1 MAKKLN
7 STIGVNLAFTADTD
21 RAKRQLQDLQN
32 QLSKIISQPMQ
43 LQINDANMTQK
54 LREASLAAADLK
66 VHLEKAT
73 NVDTGTLDFSKLS
86 QSIKQSGTSLNEY
99 ANKIKEIGPAGQQAF
114 LSLAQSVASAEIPIR
129 RSNKLVTEM
138 WTSLKNTARWQISS
152 SVLHGFTGALQ
163 SAYGY
168 AEDLNESLNNIR
180 IVTGQS
186 IEQMADFAK
195 EANKAAKALS
205 TTTTEYTKASLIYY
219 QQGLSDKEVKD
230 RTDIT
235 IKMANAA
242 GQNAETVSDQLT
254 AVWNNFY
261 DGSKSLEYYAD
272 VMTALGAAT
281 ASSTEE
287 ISTGLNKFAAI
298 AETVGLSYEY
308 AASALATV
316 TATTRQSADIV
327 GTAFKTLFARIQ
339 DLELGK
345 TLDDGTTLGKYSAA
359 LDTIGVNIKDDNNNL
374 KEMDQ
379 ILEEM
384 AAKWNTISKDEQTA
398 LAQTVAGTRQYT
410 QLVALMENWDFMQQN
425 LGTSYGATGTLNEQ
439 AEIYA
444 ESWEAA
450 RDRVQASLE
459 TVYEKL
465 LDDEF
470 FIKLLNGL
478 EKTITGV
485 DKLIDSMGGLKGVLS
500 VVGVMAT
507 KIFEKQLS
515 QSLQNLSYNMKMM
528 TESGR
533 RSVQK
538 EREGIISQAIDSLE
552 ATGENDYQVDEQTRN
567 SMKRQLELQQALTE
581 NASKMN
587 EAELARNKLL
597 LERNKILEDQAMKLA
612 QQEDEA
618 NAVVDDLLG
627 GLSVK
632 YQKSGGS
639 MEDYKDLIGGVKV
652 NLTAKNALARYNNK
666 DDFDTFIQGAL
677 GSRVGDAEVQKVLAD
692 GALSNNEKLSS
703 LKGLFQLRAEGL
715 LDSHFGKILNNDDIA
730 KITVALE
737 NQVDVQV
744 KRNKAEEE
752 AIGIY
757 EKSKDVITNYK
768 GHVIST
774 TDRIVASANA
784 AMSVVSAWT
793 MLKNAWETIEDPD
806 TSGWEKLL
814 TVMTTMSMTI
824 PSLASGLSS
833 LKTVFAGSGVADMV
847 GAAGEKIG
855 EKIPAK
861 LKINNNKAIFSKEDN
876 EELEKLIKDYNITKN
891 KDGSINFIADGK
903 ESRTT
908 AFEQYKKGNLNR
920 PDQLLTTDG
929 KQIKGGE
936 GSTSE
941 ALMRYKKLEAD
952 KFAASKGTLLKSAA
966 SWGIL
971 AGVILASVVAI
982 QALDK
987 AYNKNAIAA
996 QKAAKAA
1003 EELNKQYAEA
1013 TDRYNELK
1021 STISE
1026 YDSAR
1031 KAIDDLTFGTTEYTD
1046 AVNEANDASLKLLDT
1061 YADVIG
1067 NNYTIGSNGLIT
1079 INEEAL
1085 DTIKRQEQD
1094 SMLLAR
1100 AAAQAG
1106 EQSSR
1111 EAQLT
1116 ADITEL
1122 NRKKIKSK
1130 EGWDNDDTN
1139 RTALGGAIGAGGTA
1153 AAMAAYGA
1161 VVGSAVPVVGTLVG
1175 AAVGLAAGAIT
1186 AGVISG
1192 VTKNS
1197 ETEEETKAI
1206 NALIKAYEKDNT
1218 ILTDRRSIDL
1228 ALQEQGIDVTGD
1240 LLDQLIANK
1249 ESIDELCK
1257 ENKKNTLATE
1267 AETRALVAQL
1277 NADNEKIAASRDA
1290 EAISVFAGKHYQK
1303 VQDDA
1308 LANMADVNYVN
1319 GIGIA
1324 KDEVSWGRTIEEIAA
1339 DYIKANLGDL
1349 DNVKITD
1356 YKEGKIKYT
1365 YTDEAGEKQS
1375 KSIDRAVWQNWE
1387 AARIA
1392 TEENQVISEKIAQIT
1407 AKLSKE
1413 NVDILASTAKKD
1425 MSALSLGALQ
1435 RAADN
1440 GGEILLT
1447 NEQRKTL
1454 GFGSQGEM
1462 SSQISSQAEQALKD
1476 IQQYANSQIDGVGII
1491 TSKLIA
1497 NADGAIKNLSQI
1509 TLKNYADTLDTLIYS
1524 GGQSL
1529 GENFT
1534 SSLTGIM
1541 NQYSSQ
1547 ADEIMSIANAIDWT
1561 DYDAIT
1567 QFNYQLMEIG
1577 INIDENSNQ
1586 WKTFVQSIQEVNL
1599 SVIHKDF
1606 ETLRSQLAEIQ
1617 EITKDISLGSLVSDD
1632 DYKKILQLKP
1642 ELAELFMMTANGY
1655 KYIGSESLNVE
1666 DALLEQLRQ
1675 NKENNFK
1682 ANNLYTKISEAMD
1695 PSEDEAFDWQA
1706 YALGN
1711 KTMNSADF
1719 KNFLALL
1726 EEKDFNSLGTTKSVI
1741 ENADLKTQQRFFS
1754 EIASLYSNKS
1764 LGTYEDTKAEENYLA
1779 YYMDSYEKL
1788 WQQRGSVSLE
1798 AFEKALKAVAGES
1811 LNTAENVYELAAA
1824 MDEAKE
1830 QGVDETV
1837 LAESYGNNLLRLAE
1851 NYDLC
1856 AEAVNEY
1863 KRAQLIGN
1871 NELIKQKE
1879 EELEAT
1885 LKLAQANEK
1894 LKYSDAFDINRS
1906 YDRSMEASERDIEK
1920 TNQQTEDQIG
1930 ANRIKAY
1937 ENLNGKLIAQEAMIE
1952 DQLNRAKDRQEQAKK
1967 SLSDL
1972 LTDQVAPGIENGQIT
1987 DYEKY
1992 MSYLVDQR
2000 NKYSSMLED
2009 TDSDNDAMAT
2019 TRIAQYDQQ
2028 IEKVNE
2034 YVETL
2039 DEADDYVIQLN
2050 KDLEDNNR
2058 KQLEKTIEKFEK
2070 AQDDFDSYVDTLES
2084 YKDFMQLIGD
2094 NNALTES
2101 LNAINDINKQA
2112 FDTAKIAYEQIKTTV
2127 GSTPEQVAA
2136 AQKEM
2141 LNSMRAW
2148 TESLKEVVLNELEGF
2163 DKEFANAMLGDMTF
2177 DEMAQNLQYAQSLQ
2191 EEYLTDTNKIYETNK
2206 LINEA
2211 QKQIDATTNDVAKQ
2225 KLKNFINQTK
2235 ELEKQNKLSK
2245 FELDIRKAEYDVMLA
2260 EIALQEAQQA
2270 KSAVRL
2276 RRDSEGNFGYVYTA
2290 DAGQVADAEQRL
2302 ADAQNALYNVGLDGA
2317 NKYAQKQV
2325 QITQEAQ
2332 DAISQLT
2339 QQWIN
2344 GEIESEEEYK
2354 RRVAETTDYYVA
2366 KYEEASNLL
2375 AKASAVDASIASES
2389 WGASF
2394 ASQFKNL
2401 DDFEAK
2407 LNEYASKSAGAVDEY
2422 KTTLET
2428 TIGGEDSEF
2437 NSIFSKTIEDANALT
2452 SAINGGTDAD
2462 GNTTTG
2468 AKDAVEKYGESA
2480 QWVVDNGGSALET
2493 NLENTATNVENLTAA
2508 IEGEDEKDLITAL
2521 DNAQTKADA
2530 MNSVFADLESS
2541 LQQTATQVDVLN
2553 DAIKDLE
2560 DKTVVITYQEEFIS
2574 SENNENNTL
2583 GSTKHL
2589 GMGGRTLDV
2598 AWQRFDTGGYTGQ
2611 WGAAGKLAILDE
2623 KEIVLNQ
2630 DDTVNLLASIE
2641 LLRGIVDTLDVQTA
2655 SQMMGGILTSPGYNN
2670 NYSNPIEQN
2679 VKIEASFPAVQ
2690 DRNEIEE
2697 AFNNLI
2703 NKASQYA
2710 NRK

>member
-99 ANKIKEIGPAGQQAF
+99 ADKIREIGPAGQQAF
-114 LSLAQSVASAEIPIR
+114 LSLAQSVASAEIPIK

-359 LDTIGVNIKDDNNNL
+359 LDTIGVNIKDDNDNL

-459 TVYEKL
+459 TIYEKL

-485 DKLIDSMGGLKGVLS
+485 DKLIDSMGGLKGILS
-500 VVGVMAT
+500 VVGVMVT

-515 QSLQNLSYNMKMM
+515 QSLQDLSYNLKML
-528 TESGR
+528 TKKGR
-533 RSVQK
+533 DSFQQEK
-538 EREGIISQAIDSLE
+538 DQFLIDAIHDLDKK
-552 ATGENDYQVDEQTRN
+552 GEDEYVVDKTNIE
-567 SMKRQLELQQALTE
+567 SMKHQLQLQYAMSQ

-587 EAELARNKLL
+587 EAELLKNKILLDQNKLL
-597 LERNKILEDQAMKLA
+597 EEQTIITAKRVDLANEKFDTTLMTLRGDWLTDDPDGEKEFGAMQSRLLSDSRARVGLESLQLSNKDLKDDSTFQSVLKKAVGGKSFFKDKSNQDIKAIIEQATTQGAQDVIAKLHAMIQQGSEVELKNMYGDTKSAAEIKEITAVLDDKIKAEKEHTKAISIANQHYKETKKTISDVKGPMVTWTDILLKATNSVMNILNLINVISGITKTLTNPELSGWEKFESVTMSLVALLPMIVSTVKSLTSLFNKETIAKIANTAATWAQVKAEKALNDVKGQGGTQKVNPFKNIQQTWNEAAFAKSTKFTQQKKGGYTAQGVKGFMSKDAAVKMAGKEAFVALGTTAGAIAIIVAAIAAIAAVSKALSNANPVKKAAEAFEAAKKTASQAKEEAEKANQAYNNLKDTLNSYDESVEGLDKLIEGTEEFEQAIEKANEQALELMNTYGALGTYNTETGLWEISDSEKARVEQEAKEAKNKVQINSLTAQSRLSEATLQNQKAQIAGRDDVGFWGQMFAVDEWKNGEVGKALAQNLNIFSGVGGATVALLGQAEQNKENKQSIEAIDKLAEEYAKNGGNLEEAYKNALSDKEKELINIDDEDLRNELQKLCEATKAQTDATREYNKAIIDTTFSDNQFYAYSKNKDALNNIMAAELDAATDKLYDSTYSNAKMRDKKAQKAYAEAMGYEFVKNMNGNKGQYKDAEGNILTIDDQVARYYLA
-612 QQEDEA
+612 QQEALESLTDEIKKLDDTLTKIKSKGGA
-618 NAVVDDLLG
+618 DADLL
-627 GLSVK
+627 
-632 YQKSGGS
+632 Y
-639 MEDYKDLIGGVKV
+639 
-652 NLTAKNALARYNNK
+652 
-666 DDFDTFIQGAL
+666 
-677 GSRVGDAEVQKVLAD
+677 
-692 GALSNNEKLSS
+692 
-703 LKGLFQLRAEGL
+703 
-715 LDSHFGKILNNDDIA
+715 
-730 KITVALE
+730 
-737 NQVDVQV
+737 
-744 KRNKAEEE
+744 
-752 AIGIY
+752 
-757 EKSKDVITNYK
+757 
-768 GHVIST
+768 
-774 TDRIVASANA
+774 
-784 AMSVVSAWT
+784 
-793 MLKNAWETIEDPD
+793 
-806 TSGWEKLL
+806 
-814 TVMTTMSMTI
+814 
-824 PSLASGLSS
+824 
-833 LKTVFAGSGVADMV
+833 
-847 GAAGEKIG
+847 
-855 EKIPAK
+855 
-861 LKINNNKAIFSKEDN
+861 
-876 EELEKLIKDYNITKN
+876 
-891 KDGSINFIADGK
+891 
-903 ESRTT
+903 
-908 AFEQYKKGNLNR
+908 
-920 PDQLLTTDG
+920 
-929 KQIKGGE
+929 
-936 GSTSE
+936 
-941 ALMRYKKLEAD
+941 
-952 KFAASKGTLLKSAA
+952 
-966 SWGIL
+966 
-971 AGVILASVVAI
+971 
-982 QALDK
+982 
-987 AYNKNAIAA
+987 AIAA
-996 QKAAKAA
+996 GGDIGDVAIGKISNGNVTNDA
-1003 EELNKQYAEA
+1003 
-1013 TDRYNELK
+1013 NELANQFGLTQEQLAAIA
-1021 STISE
+1021 S
-1026 YDSAR
+1026 SAGY
-1031 KAIDDLTFGTTEYTD
+1031 DDLAEFMNWYTKQFYDAQEKINSLNWATGFTGSNQLLYSDAQKLNDNFSKLAFGPKGQIAASNIQTQLNDGIKQLNPEEQAAALSRLANVDFTDWDAISQVKTIMGDFGLATEYTD
-1046 AVNEANDASLKLLDT
+1046 AQWQKLAEDMR
-1061 YADVIG
+1061 I
-1067 NNYTIGSNGLIT
+1067 
-1079 INEEAL
+1079 
-1085 DTIKRQEQD
+1085 
-1094 SMLLAR
+1094 
-1100 AAAQAG
+1100 
-1106 EQSSR
+1106 
-1111 EAQLT
+1111 
-1116 ADITEL
+1116 
-1122 NRKKIKSK
+1122 
-1130 EGWDNDDTN
+1130 
-1139 RTALGGAIGAGGTA
+1139 
-1153 AAMAAYGA
+1153 
-1161 VVGSAVPVVGTLVG
+1161 
-1175 AAVGLAAGAIT
+1175 AAGAT
-1186 AGVISG
+1186 PDYSKLKTDLAGVASIIKDLDFGSIISD
-1192 VTKNS
+1192 
-1197 ETEEETKAI
+1197 ED
-1206 NALIKAYEKDNT
+1206 YEKLLAYSDAWDKYFM
-1218 ILTDRRSIDL
+1218 LQIDGTRKFIGSQSEIKK
-1228 ALQEQGIDVTGD
+1228 AM
-1240 LLDQLIANK
+1240 LDQARTERANF
-1249 ESIDELCK
+1249 EERLRVQTDFL
-1257 ENKKNTLATE
+1257 KNNISNSQKAVVTNSYQRLLKDGPTPSLKDQSSTFVNTDWQYLAGTDTTMAKRLLE
-1267 AETRALVAQL
+1267 
-1277 NADNEKIAASRDA
+1277 D
-1290 EAISVFAGKHYQK
+1290 SVG
-1303 VQDDA
+1303 QDV
-1308 LANMADVNYVN
+1308 L
-1319 GIGIA
+1319 
-1324 KDEVSWGRTIEEIAA
+1324 EV
-1339 DYIKANLGDL
+1339 LG
-1349 DNVKITD
+1349 
-1356 YKEGKIKYT
+1356 Y
-1365 YTDEAGEKQS
+1365 
-1375 KSIDRAVWQNWE
+1375 
-1387 AARIA
+1387 
-1392 TEENQVISEKIAQIT
+1392 
-1407 AKLSKE
+1407 SKE
-1413 NVDILASTAKKD
+1413 NVNRIIHYASQGNDKAIAELEELYNRIGEFTDENLGKTDAEMDQMLASTAE
-1425 MSALSLGALQ
+1425 SYEEL
-1435 RAADN
+1435 
-1440 GGEILLT
+1440 
-1447 NEQRKTL
+1447 
-1454 GFGSQGEM
+1454 
-1462 SSQISSQAEQALKD
+1462 
-1476 IQQYANSQIDGVGII
+1476 
-1491 TSKLIA
+1491 KLIQDELVSKEA
-1497 NADGAIKNLSQI
+1497 NE
-1509 TLKNYADTLDTLIYS
+1509 IYDKQLTS
-1524 GGQSL
+1524 IAK
-1529 GENFT
+1529 
-1534 SSLTGIM
+1534 SSL
-1541 NQYSSQ
+1541 SAS
-1547 ADEIMSIANAIDWT
+1547 E
-1561 DYDAIT
+1561 
-1567 QFNYQLMEIG
+1567 
-1577 INIDENSNQ
+1577 NI
-1586 WKTFVQSIQEVNL
+1586 
-1599 SVIHKDF
+1599 
-1606 ETLRSQLAEIQ
+1606 
-1617 EITKDISLGSLVSDD
+1617 
-1632 DYKKILQLKP
+1632 
-1642 ELAELFMMTANGY
+1642 
-1655 KYIGSESLNVE
+1655 
-1666 DALLEQLRQ
+1666 
-1675 NKENNFK
+1675 
-1682 ANNLYTKISEAMD
+1682 
-1695 PSEDEAFDWQA
+1695 
-1706 YALGN
+1706 
-1711 KTMNSADF
+1711 
-1719 KNFLALL
+1719 
-1726 EEKDFNSLGTTKSVI
+1726 
-1741 ENADLKTQQRFFS
+1741 
-1754 EIASLYSNKS
+1754 
-1764 LGTYEDTKAEENYLA
+1764 
-1779 YYMDSYEKL
+1779 
-1788 WQQRGSVSLE
+1788 
-1798 AFEKALKAVAGES
+1798 
-1811 LNTAENVYELAAA
+1811 YELAAA
-1824 MDEAKE
+1824 MNEAKR
-1830 QGVDETV
+1830 QGVDAADLEI
-1837 LAESYGNNLLRLAE
+1837 SYGDNLLRIAE

-1856 AEAVNEY
+1856 AQAVEAYE
-1863 KRAQLIGN
+1863 RAKLTGN
-1871 NELIKQKE
+1871 QVIIAQTEK
-1879 EELEAT
+1879 ELEEV

-1906 YDRSMEASERDIEK
+1906 YDHQMEKNERDLEK
-1920 TNQQTEDQIG
+1920 ANRDTEDFIG
-1930 ANRIKAY
+1930 ANRVNAYKNVNTILAKQSDDIEKQLDKAY
-1937 ENLNGKLIAQEAMIE
+1937 Q
-1952 DQLNRAKDRQEQAKK
+1952 RQEEAKAE
-1967 SLSDL
+1967 LNNFLADE
-1972 LTDQVAPGIENGQIT
+1972 DAPGIEDGQIT

-2000 NKYSSMLED
+2000 NYY
-2009 TDSDNDAMAT
+2009 DSLTKDGNTGNDAAAT
-2019 TRIAQYDQQ
+2019 TWRAQYDQQ

-2034 YVETL
+2034 YVEAL

-2050 KDLEDNNR
+2050 KDLEENNR

-2094 NNALTES
+2094 NKALSES

-2112 FDTAKIAYEQIKTTV
+2112 FDTAKIAYEQIRDTV

-2141 LNSMRAW
+2141 LDSMKAW
-2148 TESLKEVVLNELEGF
+2148 TESLKEVVLNELKGF

-2177 DEMAQNLQYAQSLQ
+2177 DEMAQSLEYAQSLQ

-2211 QKQIDATTNDVAKQ
+2211 QKQIDATTNNVAKQ
-2225 KLKNFINQTK
+2225 KLKNFIEQTK

-2260 EIALQEAQQA
+2260 EIALREAQQA

-2290 DAGQVADAEQRL
+2290 DANQVADAEQRL
-2302 ADAQNALYNVGLDGA
+2302 ADAQNALYNVGLEGA
-2317 NKYAQKQV
+2317 NKYAQRQV

-2354 RRVAETTDYYVA
+2354 RRVAETTDYYVE

-2375 AKASAVDASIASES
+2375 AKASMVDASIASES
-2389 WGASF
+2389 WAASF
-2394 ASQFKNL
+2394 ASQFKDL

-2422 KTTLET
+2422 KEMLET
-2428 TIGGEDSEF
+2428 SVGEDSDLGRAFGEATK
-2437 NSIFSKTIEDANALT
+2437 NAKDLAAALT
-2452 SAINGGTDAD
+2452 GGGSGESESD
-2462 GNTTTG
+2462 TTPTN
-2468 AKDAVEKYGESA
+2468 DAVEDYGEKA
-2480 QWVVDNGGSALET
+2480 NEVVNNGGQALED
-2493 NLENTATNVENLTAA
+2493 NLGDTADNADNLSNALSGGESEGGLNRALDAVNTTASKTVEVFNDLKTAIQQTVGEAYALRRHLQFMSENTFSVKYVVEQNV
-2508 IEGEDEKDLITAL
+2508 
-2521 DNAQTKADA
+2521 
-2530 MNSVFADLESS
+2530 VSS
-2541 LQQTATQVDVLN
+2541 A
-2553 DAIKDLE
+2553 
-2560 DKTVVITYQEEFIS
+2560 S
-2574 SENNENNTL
+2574 SY
-2583 GSTKHL
+2583 
-2589 GMGGRTLDV
+2589 
-2598 AWQRFDTGGYTGQ
+2598 DTGGYTGQ
-2611 WGAAGKLAILDE
+2611 WGAAGKLAVLHE